1 MKNTCL
7 KITTDEIPSFLK
19 KANYYESIWIVERK
33 ENDSHKTNVT
43 EKIQKIPDGSD
54 NYIKSQEITQK
65 TLYKAWVTQIDYN
78 SMTLTKHTIPFTFP
92 DYFDYYEGQI
102 IIIGGYKYDNNILF
116 LEQYKNYT
124 SNLPP
129 VKLDNCFYND
139 SKIKIFTFHSD
150 LKFFD
155 LFPISRYFIKGF
167 QALVNYCDSNN
178 SYSLKL
184 IPTWSRRIQL
194 YGLLLLVC
202 YITSSFIFDLDY
214 SLESYIAIIALSF
227 FKLLITNNSWVK
239 IRKVVDDQIE
249 KFDNDFNQK
258 LNKYYSDSILDDIA
272 EMYNNP
278 NTPVNIT
285 QIHDERQV
293 NVQYMSITPN
303 QGNATSGIN
312 DFVEPDDTYS
322 NNAEEISHNAPN
334 LLSEKVITYIDGIT
348 LNEICWAIYGDNLR
362 NKDLKRIT
370 SKYTKRFIRGK
381 QKNPTHGTLYPLFS
395 LLENRAGVYDLK
407 SVTQIL
413 IKCYFDEIKKS
424 PLIESDAGLQKRL
437 VLYSNKY
444 PTS

>member
-1 MKNTCL
+1 MSNTCL
-7 KITTDEIPSFLK
+7 KITTDEIPSFLI
-19 KANYYESIWIVERK
+19 KAHYYESIWIVERK
-33 ENDSHKTNVT
+33 ENHSHKTNVT
-43 EKIQKIPDGSD
+43 EKIQKAPDGSD
-54 NYIKSQEITQK
+54 NYIKSQEITQQAQ
-65 TLYKAWVTQIDYN
+65 YKAWITQIDRN
-78 SMTLTKHTIPFTFP
+78 SMTLTKHTIPHVFP
-92 DYFDYYEGQI
+92 DDFDYCEGQI
-102 IIIGGYKYDNNILF
+102 VIIGGYQYDNSIIF
-116 LEQYKNYT
+116 LEQYKNFT
-124 SNLPP
+124 SNLCP
-129 VKLDNCFYND
+129 VKLDNCFYGD
-139 SKIKIFTFHSD
+139 SA
-150 LKFFD
+150 LKMYITQSNLKCFD
-155 LFPISRYFIKGF
+155 IFPISRYILKGY
-167 QALVNYCDSNN
+167 QALVDSNN
-178 SYSLKL
+178 SKTNYSLKL
-184 IPTWSRRIQL
+184 TPTWSRNIQL
-194 YGLLLLVC
+194 YGLLLLIC
-202 YITSSFIFDLDY
+202 YLTSSWVLNLDY
-214 SLESYIAIIALSF
+214 SLESYVVIMSISF
-227 FKLLITNNSWVK
+227 FKLLITNKSSIK
-239 IRKVVDDQIE
+239 IKKVVKSQIK
-249 KFDNDFNQK
+249 KFNAVFNQSLEK
-258 LNKYYSDSILDDIA
+258 HHSDGILDDIA
-272 EMYNNP
+272 EMYNNQ
-278 NTPVNIT
+278 NTLVNIT